1 MTTTFKVVEFYRNN
15 NNNNNNNNN
24 ANNTTN
30 HNFNSASNLLNAT
43 SQHYANKED
52 PIAIAATSSIKKSYS
67 SSNAN
72 HVAQLI
78 KSANAETDTNNHA
91 INNNSHIF
99 SSLGFNVIGGYLTD
113 IPATIIDIDCNTT
126 SSNGKQIKVKARNK
140 QKTTKTSVKLNH
152 GARQF
157 LDSGID

>member
-15 NNNNNNNNN
+15 NNNNNIN
-24 ANNTTN
+24 ANNTN

-52 PIAIAATSSIKKSYS
+52 PIAVAATASIKKSYS

-78 KSANAETDTNNHA
+78 KNVNAETETNNHA
-91 INNNSHIF
+91 NNNNNNNNSHIF

-126 SSNGKQIKVKARNK
+126 SSNGKQIKVKTNK
-140 QKTTKTSVKLNH
+140 TKTTTME
-152 GARQF
+152 
-157 LDSGID
+157 LDSF